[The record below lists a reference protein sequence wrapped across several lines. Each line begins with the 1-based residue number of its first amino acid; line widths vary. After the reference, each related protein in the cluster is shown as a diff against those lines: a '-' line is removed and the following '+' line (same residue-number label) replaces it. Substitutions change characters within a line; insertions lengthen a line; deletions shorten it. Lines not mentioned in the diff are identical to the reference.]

1 MHFGA
6 RPLGEPAAI
15 SSYLYTS
22 VWYSLPKRPGSRN
35 AFAVSPSTVDMAND
49 GSNGSPFSQKL
60 EVPEALTFDDVL
72 LRPKES
78 RVEPDEADVSTR
90 VSSNVELTI
99 PVLSAAMDTV
109 TESGLAIA
117 MAREGGLGVLH
128 RNMSVEETAAEV
140 ERVKRADELV
150 IRREN
155 VVTASPDQPVREVD
169 AMMEHE
175 GVSGAPVVDE
185 DDAVLGIISGTD
197 IRPYLEVGESD
208 AVSEAMTD
216 EVITASEDIDA
227 REALELMYDHK
238 IERVP
243 VVDDDDRLVGLV
255 TMQGVLARREH
266 TDAARDESGSL
277 LIGVAVGPFEE
288 ERAVAADEAGADV
301 VFIDCAHAHN
311 LNVLDSARAIKAE
324 VDADVVVGNVGT
336 REAAEAAVDF
346 ADGLKVGIG
355 PGSIC
360 TTRVVSGAGMPQITA
375 VAQVAD
381 VAQREDV
388 PVIAD
393 GGIRYSGDAI
403 KAIAAGA
410 DAVMLGSYFAGTDEA
425 PGRVITMNG
434 KRYKQYRGMGSVGAM
449 SEGGGDR
456 YLKDA
461 EEDEEFVPE
470 GVEAATP
477 YKGPLSSELH
487 QLVGGMR
494 SGMGYVGAETL
505 TDFKERAEFVRV
517 SQAGQTEGHP
527 HDVTITD
534 EAPNYSPE

>member
-1 MHFGA
+1 
-6 RPLGEPAAI
+6 
-15 SSYLYTS
+15 
-22 VWYSLPKRPGSRN
+22 
-35 AFAVSPSTVDMAND
+35 MAND
-49 GSNGSPFSQKL
+49 GSDGSPFSQKL

-90 VSSNVELTI
+90 VSTNVELTI

-109 TESGLAIA
+109 TESELAIA

-155 VVTASPDQPVREVD
+155 VVTVAPDQTVREAD
-169 AMMEHE
+169 AMMEYE
-175 GVSGAPVVDE
+175 GVSGAPVVDDE
-185 DDAVLGIISGTD
+185 DRVLGIISGTD

-216 EVITASEDIDA
+216 EVITAPEEVDA

-243 VVDDDDRLVGLV
+243 VVDEGDRLVGLV

-277 LIGVAVGPFEE
+277 LVGVAVGPFEE

-301 VFIDCAHAHN
+301 LFIDCAHAHN
-311 LNVLDSARAIKAE
+311 LNVLDSAEAIKSE
-324 VDADVVVGNVGT
+324 VEADVVVGNIGT
-336 REAAEAAVDF
+336 REAAEAVVDF

-360 TTRVVSGAGMPQITA
+360 TTRVVSGAGMPQISA

-381 VAQREDV
+381 VAAREDV

-403 KAIAAGA
+403 KAVAAGA

-461 EEDEEFVPE
+461 EEDEDFVPE

-505 TDFKERAEFVRV
+505 PGFKQRAEFVRV